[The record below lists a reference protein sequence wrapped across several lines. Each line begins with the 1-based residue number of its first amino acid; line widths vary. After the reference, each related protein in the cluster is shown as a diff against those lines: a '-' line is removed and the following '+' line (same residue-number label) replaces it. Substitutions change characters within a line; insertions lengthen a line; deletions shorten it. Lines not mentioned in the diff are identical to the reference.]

1 MPKYTIKFIFL
12 FSESVRNCV
21 WSEKEIKGGSLLYGK
36 IDRIRHDDRRMGVG
50 DTADR
55 VNPAVW
61 HLADDAFARTAIE
74 TSGKCIKV
82 YGKE

>member
-1 MPKYTIKFIFL
+1 
-12 FSESVRNCV
+12 V

-36 IDRIRHDDRRMGVG
+36 IDRIRHDGRRMGMG
-50 DTADR
+50 DTADC

-61 HLADDAFARTAIE
+61 HLADDASARTAIE
-74 TSGKCIKV
+74 TSGKSIKV

>member
-1 MPKYTIKFIFL
+1 M
-12 FSESVRNCV
+12 
-21 WSEKEIKGGSLLYGK
+21 LYGK

-61 HLADDAFARTAIE
+61 HLADDASARTAIE
-74 TSGKCIKV
+74 TSGKSIKV